1 MIHLSVGEVDNF
13 LLWFGLLFRVEIC
26 PLLWMLMRTNK
37 RFNQDNDDFLKY
49 NYLIIVYRGLY
60 KPVAVVACLS

>member
-13 LLWFGLLFRVEIC
+13 LLWFGLLFHVEIC

-49 NYLIIVYRGLY
+49 IFILIGG
-60 KPVAVVACLS
+60 